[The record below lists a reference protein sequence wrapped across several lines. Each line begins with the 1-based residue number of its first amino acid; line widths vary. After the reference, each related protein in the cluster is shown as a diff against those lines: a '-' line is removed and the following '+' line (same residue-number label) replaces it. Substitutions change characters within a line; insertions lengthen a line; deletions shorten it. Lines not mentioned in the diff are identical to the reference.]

1 MSYTHIVFDV
11 DGTLINSVYCGL
23 RSLQNTILMLTGETM
38 PLEELTFSLGIPG
51 TDTMRQLGIRDI
63 PSALELWNQ
72 NMRQYED
79 TITVFDG
86 VAELLEHLSEAGVE
100 LGIVTSETRDEYGHD
115 FCRFDIARRFTT
127 TICAEDADAHKPEP
141 APLLKYLE
149 LTGAVREQVLY
160 VGDSVHDSK
169 CAERARID
177 FALAG
182 WGSHSGAI
190 AAKYCLGKP
199 TDLLSIALSEGNILR

>member
-1 MSYTHIVFDV
+1 MNYTHIVFDV
-11 DGTLINSVYCGL
+11 DGTLIDSVYCGL
-23 RSLQNTILMLTGETM
+23 HSLQDTVLMLTGETM

-63 PSALELWNQ
+63 PSALELWNR
-72 NMRQYED
+72 NTRQYED

-86 VAELLEHLSEAGVE
+86 IVELLERLSEAGVE
-100 LGIVTSETRDEYGHD
+100 LGIVTSETRAEYDHD

-127 TICAEDADAHKPEP
+127 TICAEDAGAHKPEP

-149 LTGAVREQVLY
+149 LTGAAREQVLY

-169 CAERARID
+169 CAQRARID

-182 WGSHSGAI
+182 WGSRDQTI
-190 AAKYCLGKP
+190 RAKHYLNVP
-199 TDLLSIALSEGNILR
+199 SDLLSCC